1 MNKRTV
7 FCEKSGFSKKLLTS
21 VSLLFIL
28 IRVGNDKFST
38 QSNLHSARFPRGGKE
53 VITMKKKLV
62 VIGYGGMGTW
72 HTQHALKSDVVEL
85 AGIYDIKEEK
95 CALARERGI
104 FAYDSLEAVLND
116 PKVDLV
122 TVAIPNDSHKEV
134 VIKALEAGKNVICE
148 KPVAMNLAELDE
160 MIAAADKSGKVF
172 SVHQNRRF
180 DVDFLAMK
188 HLKET
193 GELGEFINI
202 ESRIHGSRGI
212 PSDWRG
218 EKEHG
223 GGMVLDWGV
232 HLIDQILQIFDEKI
246 ENIYCTFD
254 HITNKEVDDG
264 FKLNIYFE
272 GGKSALIE
280 VGTYNFIAMPRFYLR
295 AQKGSA
301 MITDWR
307 ENCKVAKCKHW
318 HESEVIP
325 VQTAAGLTKTMA
337 PRDSIT
343 MDEYELEKPAS
354 DVHDYYRNFCAAIDG
369 KATQL
374 VTHPQMRR
382 VMKVMEACFES
393 DKLGQVIPF
402 NE

>member
-1 MNKRTV
+1 
-7 FCEKSGFSKKLLTS
+7 
-21 VSLLFIL
+21 
-28 IRVGNDKFST
+28 
-38 QSNLHSARFPRGGKE
+38 
-53 VITMKKKLV
+53 MKKNLV

-246 ENIYCTFD
+246 EKIYCTFD

-295 AQKGSA
+295 GPKGKRYDYRLA
-301 MITDWR
+301 R
-307 ENCKVAKCKHW
+307 KLQGRKVQAL
-318 HESEVIP
+318 
-325 VQTAAGLTKTMA
+325 A
-337 PRDSIT
+337 
-343 MDEYELEKPAS
+343 
-354 DVHDYYRNFCAAIDG
+354 
-369 KATQL
+369 
-374 VTHPQMRR
+374 
-382 VMKVMEACFES
+382 
-393 DKLGQVIPF
+393 
-402 NE
+402 

>member
-1 MNKRTV
+1 
-7 FCEKSGFSKKLLTS
+7 
-21 VSLLFIL
+21 
-28 IRVGNDKFST
+28 
-38 QSNLHSARFPRGGKE
+38 
-53 VITMKKKLV
+53 MKKNLV
-62 VIGYGGMGTW
+62 VIGYGGMGSW
-72 HTQHALKSDVVEL
+72 HVGHAQKSDVVEL
-85 AGIYDIKEEK
+85 AGIYDIDPAKSE
-95 CALARERGI
+95 LAKSRDI
-104 FAYDSLEAVLND
+104 FAYDSLEAVLAD
-116 PKVDLV
+116 EKVDMV

-134 VIKALEAGKNVICE
+134 VIKALNAGKNVICE
-148 KPVAMNLAELDE
+148 KPVAMNSEELDE
-160 MIAAADKSGKVF
+160 MIAAAEKNGKIF

-180 DVDFLAMK
+180 DIDFLAMK

-232 HLIDQILQIFDEKI
+232 HLIDQLLQIFDEKI
-246 ENIYCTFD
+246 DRIYCTFD
-254 HITNKEVDDG
+254 NITNKEVDDG
-264 FKLNIYFE
+264 FKLTIYFE
-272 GGKSALIE
+272 GGKSAFIE

-295 AQKGSA
+295 AEKGSA
-301 MITDWR
+301 IIMDWK
-307 ENCKVAKCKHW
+307 ENCKVTKCKAW

-343 MDEYELEKPAS
+343 VDEYEIDKPSS
-354 DVHDYYRNFCAAIDG
+354 DVHDYYRNFVKAIDG

-374 VTHPQMRR
+374 VTHPEMRR
-382 VMKVMEACFES
+382 VMKVMEACFKSNEL
-393 DKLGQVIPF
+393 KQVIKF
-402 NE
+402 ED

>member
-1 MNKRTV
+1 
-7 FCEKSGFSKKLLTS
+7 
-21 VSLLFIL
+21 
-28 IRVGNDKFST
+28 
-38 QSNLHSARFPRGGKE
+38 
-53 VITMKKKLV
+53 MKKNLV

-72 HTQHALKSDVVEL
+72 HTQHALKSDVVNL
-85 AGIYDIKEEK
+85 AGVYDINPEK
-95 CALARERGI
+95 NKLAEERGI
-104 FAYDSLEAVLND
+104 FAYDSYEAVLAD
-116 PKVDLV
+116 EKVDLI

-134 VIKALEAGKNVICE
+134 VIRALEAGKNVICE
-148 KPVAMNLAELDE
+148 KPVSMDSAELDE
-160 MIAAADKSGKVF
+160 MIAASEKSGKLF

-188 HLKET
+188 QIKQS
-193 GELGEFINI
+193 GELGELINI

-223 GGMVLDWGV
+223 GGMLLDWGV
-232 HLIDQILQIFDEKI
+232 HLIDQVLQIFDEKI
-246 ENIYCTFD
+246 DKIYCVFD

-264 FKLNIYFE
+264 LKMTIYFE
-272 GGKSALIE
+272 GGKSAFIE
-280 VGTYNFIAMPRFYLR
+280 VGTYNFIPMPRFYLR
-295 AQKGSA
+295 AEKGSA
-301 MITDWR
+301 IITDWR
-307 ENCKVAKCKHW
+307 EKCKVAKCKYW
-318 HESEVIP
+318 HESEVLP

-337 PRDSIT
+337 PRDSVT

-369 KATQL
+369 KAEQL

-393 DKLGQVIPF
+393 DRLGQVVKF
-402 NE
+402 EE

>member
-1 MNKRTV
+1 MN
-7 FCEKSGFSKKLLTS
+7 F
-21 VSLLFIL
+21 
-28 IRVGNDKFST
+28 
-38 QSNLHSARFPRGGKE
+38 
-53 VITMKKKLV
+53 MKKNLV

-72 HTQHALKSDVVEL
+72 HTQHALKSDVVNL
-85 AGIYDIKEEK
+85 AGVYDINPEK
-95 CALARERGI
+95 NKLAEERGI
-104 FAYDSLEAVLND
+104 FAYDSYEAVLAD
-116 PKVDLV
+116 EKVDLI

-134 VIKALEAGKNVICE
+134 VIRALEAGKNVICE
-148 KPVAMNLAELDE
+148 KPVSMDSAELDE
-160 MIAAADKSGKVF
+160 MIAASEKSGKLF

-188 HLKET
+188 QIKQS
-193 GELGEFINI
+193 GELGGLINI

-223 GGMVLDWGV
+223 GGMLLDWGV
-232 HLIDQILQIFDEKI
+232 HLIDQVLQIFDEKI
-246 ENIYCTFD
+246 DKIYCVFD

-264 FKLNIYFE
+264 LKMTIYFE
-272 GGKSALIE
+272 GGKSAYIE
-280 VGTYNFIAMPRFYLR
+280 VGTYNFIPMPRFYLR
-295 AQKGSA
+295 AEKGSA
-301 MITDWR
+301 IITDWR
-307 ENCKVAKCKHW
+307 EKCKVAKCKYW
-318 HESEVIP
+318 HESEVLP

-337 PRDSIT
+337 PRDSVT

-369 KATQL
+369 KAEQL

-393 DKLGQVIPF
+393 DRLGQVVKF
-402 NE
+402 EE

>member
-1 MNKRTV
+1 
-7 FCEKSGFSKKLLTS
+7 
-21 VSLLFIL
+21 
-28 IRVGNDKFST
+28 
-38 QSNLHSARFPRGGKE
+38 
-53 VITMKKKLV
+53 MKKKLV
-62 VIGYGGMGTW
+62 VVGYGGMGGW
-72 HTQHALKSDVVEL
+72 HVQHAQKSDVVEL
-85 AGIYDIKEEK
+85 AGIYDIDPKK
-95 CALARERGI
+95 TLLARERGI
-104 FAYDSLEAVLND
+104 FAYDSLEEVLAD
-116 PKVDLV
+116 EKVDMI
-122 TVAIPNDSHKEV
+122 TVAVPNDSHIGIV
-134 VIKALEAGKNVICE
+134 TKALKAGKNVICE
-148 KPVAMNLAELDE
+148 KPVAMNSEELDQ
-160 MIAAADKSGKVF
+160 MIAAAETSGKVF

-188 HLKET
+188 QIKDS
-193 GELGEFINI
+193 GELGSIINI

-232 HLIDQILQIFDEKI
+232 HLIDQLLQIFDEKI
-246 ENIYCTFD
+246 EKVYCTLD
-254 HITNKEVDDG
+254 HITNNEVDDG
-264 FKLNIYFE
+264 FKLTIYFE
-272 GGKSALIE
+272 GGKSAYIE
-280 VGTYNFIAMPRFYLR
+280 VGTYNFIAMPRFFMR
-295 AQKGSA
+295 AEKGSA
-301 MITDWR
+301 IITDWR
-307 ENCKVAKCKHW
+307 EKCKVAKCKHW

-337 PRDSIT
+337 PRDSVT

-393 DKLGQVIPF
+393 DRLGQPVIF
-402 NE
+402 ND